1 MVIGIRSIVKGDFS
15 FFMYDIQHCFI
26 CRPSES
32 TVPEDAG
39 IEPRT
44 VATTALAVRRSN
56 HSARSHPQIQFHVPY
71 KKKKAPSK
79 NPKNPKNPA
88 GGNSLV
94 FFLLSGWSPARNC
107 QINLKIQGSVWLGGK
122 SGAGGNYSE
131 RENESERQIK
141 RKLNENLSIKGKR
154 SGMKAGWTH
163 WMGQCSRKQLKVF
176 QMC

>member
-1 MVIGIRSIVKGDFS
+1 MLGSNPGLLRLRHWLSDALTTRLDLIHRWRRSIVTG
-15 FFMYDIQHCFI
+15 
-26 CRPSES
+26 
-32 TVPEDAG
+32 V
-39 IEPRT
+39 
-44 VATTALAVRRSN
+44 
-56 HSARSHPQIQFHVPY
+56 QFHVPY

-79 NPKNPKNPA
+79 NPNNPKNPA

-94 FFLLSGWSPARNC
+94 FFLLCGWSPARNC